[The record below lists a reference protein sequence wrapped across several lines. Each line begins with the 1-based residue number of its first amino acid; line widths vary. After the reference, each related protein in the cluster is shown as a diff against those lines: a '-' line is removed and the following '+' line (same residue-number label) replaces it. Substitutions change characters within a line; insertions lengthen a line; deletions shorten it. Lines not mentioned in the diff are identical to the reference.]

1 MDLRNTVSVSNIV
14 EDRVPLILVVEDDE
28 DNQLLLA
35 HALNMFGWKYMLAVD
50 AIATIS
56 LVKKQSPSVIL
67 LDIVLPDISGL
78 QIAMMLKS
86 QPRTKNIPL
95 IAVTGLT
102 AKKDLNTIFAVG
114 FNDYVCKPYYLEE
127 LHRAIAMQLNLTA
140 SID

>member
-1 MDLRNTVSVSNIV
+1 MDTKNQIDTLNVSK
-14 EDRVPLILVVEDDE
+14 DRVPLILTVEDDE

-35 HALNMFGWKYMLAVD
+35 YAVTMFGWKYMQAVD

-56 LVKKQSPSVIL
+56 LVKNRLPSLIL
-67 LDIVLPDISGL
+67 LDIVLPYISGL

-102 AKKDLNTIFAVG
+102 NDRDLDSISAAG
-114 FNDYVCKPYYLEE
+114 FDDYVRKPFYLEE
-127 LHRAIAMQLNLTA
+127 LYKAIATQLNLI
-140 SID
+140 SSS